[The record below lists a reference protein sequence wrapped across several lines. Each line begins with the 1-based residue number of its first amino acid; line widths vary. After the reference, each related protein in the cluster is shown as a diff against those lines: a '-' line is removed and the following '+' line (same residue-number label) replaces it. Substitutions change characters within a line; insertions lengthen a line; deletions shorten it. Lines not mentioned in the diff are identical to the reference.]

1 MALTKVPSN
10 LDAAISVTQSAGDN
24 STKVA
29 TTSYVDTA
37 ISALSDS
44 APAALNT
51 LNEIAAA
58 LGDDANYASTTTTAI
73 AEKLPLAG
81 GTMTGALIVDAGN
94 SGLDIRL
101 GTDKRVTWSGGIG
114 EIGSVAGFQAINT
127 AGSALASFGIRGT
140 DLRFATGSAERMRI
154 TDAGINVTGTVQAD
168 NLTMLDSEYIRLG
181 ASNDLQIFHDGNH
194 SMIQDLVG
202 TGALKIKSNDTRFED
217 ADGNNIIKAT
227 STAAELYF
235 SGGKKLFTTAAG
247 VEATAITTTGV
258 VNEFTTSSS
267 WGRNLLLT
275 NTNNDVSPPIMTFL
289 KSPAGGHT
297 QMADNDYVGFIN
309 FRADNSANQEHSYVE
324 ISVRATDVSDGSED
338 SKLTIGTWGDGTE
351 YGNTLVASSGKVGIG
366 TTDPANPLSISVA
379 AHGLY
384 SQHRPSSNTGTGQ
397 EMYYKFNTVD
407 NTPEIYSSIYTEI
420 ESSTNGAQSGKIAL
434 RAAKAGSLTTGLILI
449 GSTGNVGIGTD
460 APQHQLSVKAA
471 NAIIGAHSTG
481 DGQRVGFQAKYLDH
495 GSLYGSFEY
504 TTGDARLWIDNNFVG
519 NNGIYSDITFR
530 NCNVGSNTLVSRMT
544 IKGSTGNVGIG
555 TTTPASLLD
564 VGGGLIADPVVR
576 IDSAAGGDPSLVFDT
591 GAANRG
597 ASIKFHDNGSTAAG
611 FINYLHNGDKMNFG
625 AGSTTG
631 VTLSVGDGKIGIG
644 LSDPRND
651 MWMTSATSNT
661 TDRWGFGG
669 ASGGTGKV
677 WYTINQNNAG
687 VYIGFGNT
695 SWTAH
700 SDERIKENIV
710 SLGTVLPDLMNMRC
724 VKYNRFGDDSADRT
738 KIGFIAQDWETNFP
752 EIIDEMSGLVIES
765 DGTLSMAESSDS
777 TTIAKGLSY
786 TETIPVLLK
795 AIQEQQTLIENLTA
809 RIASLEG

>member
-10 LDAAISVTQSAGDN
+10 LDAAISVTQSSGDN

-309 FRADNSANQEHSYVE
+309 FRGDNTANQEHSYVE

-366 TTDPANPLSISVA
+366 TASFAADGSSLLQVA
-379 AHGLY
+379 GRLGIME
-384 SQHRPSSNTGTGQ
+384 NTGTQLQISTGSTYAWM
-397 EMYYKFNTVD
+397 EAWD
-407 NTPEIYSSIYTEI
+407 NT
-420 ESSTNGAQSGKIAL
+420 AD
-434 RAAKAGSLTTGLILI
+434 RAPKRPICFNPWG
-449 GSTGNVGIGTD
+449 GNVGIGNTNPGSKLHVNAGYIKAENTGTD
-460 APQHQLSVKAA
+460 AYFFEGIRTGAQTTLRIYDNA
-471 NAIIGAHSTG
+471 NNLYIDSHTNMNFRVNQTG
-481 DGQRVGFQAKYLDH
+481 S
-495 GSLYGSFEY
+495 GSG
-504 TTGDARLWIDNNFVG
+504 GNFAFG
-519 NNGIYSDITFR
+519 G
-530 NCNVGSNTLVSRMT
+530 
-544 IKGSTGNVGIG
+544 GNVAI
-555 TTTPASLLD
+555 TNLLA
-564 VGGGLIADPVVR
+564 VNKAV
-576 IDSAAGGDPSLVFDT
+576 
-591 GAANRG
+591 
-597 ASIKFHDNGSTAAG
+597 NGSVG
-611 FINYLHNGDKMNFG
+611 
-625 AGSTTG
+625 
-631 VTLSVGDGKIGIG
+631 LSVG
-644 LSDPRND
+644 SDAA
-651 MWMTSATSNT
+651 SATSYGLEVCNNASNTRFLVDGLGSQRFYGSDSSETARFTDGNLRIKVLAPLAPLHVNVPGNPDGYAVGGKNLSMTTAFQTGAQLEITLGDHQGCYVKVFVTGDWGSHSAMAFMGEYFIQNGANGYSEPGMIIREVDNTSSVDSLSSQIYDGGNVDSFQIQFKLNRTMGPNT
-661 TDRWGFGG
+661 T
-669 ASGGTGKV
+669 
-677 WYTINQNNAG
+677 
-687 VYIGFGNT
+687 
-695 SWTAH
+695 
-700 SDERIKENIV
+700 
-710 SLGTVLPDLMNMRC
+710 
-724 VKYNRFGDDSADRT
+724 SA
-738 KIGFIAQDWETNFP
+738 
-752 EIIDEMSGLVIES
+752 
-765 DGTLSMAESSDS
+765 
-777 TTIAKGLSY
+777 
-786 TETIPVLLK
+786 
-795 AIQEQQTLIENLTA
+795 NLTYQVMGQFDS
-809 RIASLEG
+809 IT